1 MKLHPDIGYKI
12 CLPLKNTLGSA
23 LQGIRYHHERLDGS
37 GYPEGLKGDVIP
49 EIARVISVVDYYDAL
64 TVDRPYRSKMSREDA
79 LNLLREEAASSKMDA
94 KVIRVL
100 IELVSS

>member
-1 MKLHPDIGYKI
+1 
-12 CLPLKNTLGSA
+12 
-23 LQGIRYHHERLDGS
+23 
-37 GYPEGLKGDVIP
+37 
-49 EIARVISVVDYYDAL
+49 
-64 TVDRPYRSKMSREDA
+64 MSREDA